1 MFHREYTNSNISYKY
16 TSSTE
21 NEDSDSNSRDPGR
34 EIIQKNVRNRL
45 QRIANQTK
53 EELDKVLKRV
63 DTTLSNYEY
72 SVQSSLIQ
80 HGLPRDDVS
89 NVEYLTDIKELESLL
104 NDSLAKQRY
113 KQRLTIFIVGQT
125 EKVEEK
131 IQLLQQIGQFFIEQ
145 KQNFSAKEFYSYDE
159 TTETQNETDQALKSF
174 DVKDCFVHV
183 KQLGTQLNE
192 VNEQIIE
199 YLVQT
204 AAAKQQAKGKKKPA
218 QISKEIKEQL
228 SNLQSKLDQANTEI
242 INRDDQIQCLER
254 EVDQIRQEIEM
265 NQNNQRILN
274 DELNECKIELKSY
287 KNHTKELENEIQ
299 LYEYQK
305 NESETVQSI
314 ISRSDAED
322 TTDTRTTN
330 KTTEDKDNNL
340 AQISVSIQIDNEEG
354 KSTTFSDK
362 EIQTVEQAREII
374 DHNEHV
380 DQNNIEE
387 MSDLNLLFKSTD
399 GIDLNNVTNE
409 NLPTV
414 FASLRNFAICRV
426 RELLRELEIRES
438 INNERIQNLVQQFD
452 EYKITCE
459 QIEVQKQSEDDTST
473 QLKVDEH
480 NASQEALNQ
489 LQLLNSETETL
500 EQQNTLENV
509 TSLAENTN
517 PLDPLLNNQF
527 SSSSKGISEENESII
542 KCPPTSVVDEEKLEV
557 NQVSKQANIVVLPS
571 TTMDEKISL
580 ENIPENKDE
589 TDKNQSTVEQDQQ
602 QQQTSERSSRHGSEH
617 AEEITI
623 PATEKDQFKV
633 GFFYVY
639 DIIYKFRHAITK
651 LLEKNKFT
659 FLADRLQIIQQ
670 LSSDSHAT
678 HDFIKNSECVLKDTV
693 KILQICLTT
702 LQTTI
707 NEYQIKESS
716 IEKEPEP
723 INEPSIIDNQQ
734 SLILQEKEFVI
745 ADLTAKYERATILL
759 DEANKKH
766 KEALDENENL
776 MLEQKKL
783 IRSLRYEILHLQ
795 KRLTKVEAEGIME
808 PSIMFTRL
816 DAERNEQ
823 ALQHAVHK
831 GKVPEETY
839 TELKT
844 AMTDYIRLPSQ
855 QFGNLVKR
863 YIQFR
868 KAVEI
873 ENRIANYVRD
883 HGKKRSLEKIETLY
897 ERRSNQIGALIL
909 HIRQR
914 RAFLARTITEKF
926 DSLENESSIFLI
938 RPLYSYQ
945 GRTATQSY
953 MQYDKRRREA
963 LLTPNATKRKHYTSR
978 QSAQS
983 QSTSSSH
990 TDEDQEMLTQPPTMN
1005 SPYDG
1010 EPQFH
1015 IETSFPVPS
1024 SPPTGQQNNSTGI
1037 NTDDGSK
1044 LVQLS
1049 ELTRLQ
1055 ELDIQRSLMPMSH
1068 ASTPLLSA
1076 FTNKGIDPCV
1086 PSLNLRS
1093 YVALTRPGIGH
1104 DRIRKPTE
1112 TIVRVSRESV
1122 STLSAKSRERN
1133 PRTPYNST
1141 AGDLKRNNSPLPLI
1155 KRPFISNMA
1164 ASVHEKQHGAFVP
1177 SLNTNEVSTTN

>member
-16 TSSTE
+16 ASSTE

-34 EIIQKNVRNRL
+34 EIIQKNVRSRL

-63 DTTLSNYEY
+63 DTTLNNYEY

-80 HGLPRDDVS
+80 HGMPRDDVS
-89 NVEYLTDIKELESLL
+89 NVEYVTDIKELESLL

-125 EKVEEK
+125 EKTEEK

-145 KQNFSAKEFYSYDE
+145 KQNFSAKEFYNYDE
-159 TTETQNETDQALKSF
+159 TTETQNEIDQALKSF

-192 VNEQIIE
+192 LNEQIIE

-204 AAAKQQAKGKKKPA
+204 AVAKQQAKGKKKA
-218 QISKEIKEQL
+218 VQISKEIKEQL

-242 INRDDQIQCLER
+242 TNRDDQIQCLER
-254 EVDQIRQEIEM
+254 EVDQLRHEIDM

-287 KNHTKELENEIQ
+287 KDHTKELENSIQ
-299 LYEYQK
+299 QYEYQK
-305 NESETVQSI
+305 NDSETVQSV
-314 ISRSDAED
+314 ISHSNAED
-322 TTDTRTTN
+322 TTGTRTTN
-330 KTTEDKDNNL
+330 ETTEDKDNKL
-340 AQISVSIQIDNEEG
+340 APISVSIQTDNEEV

-362 EIQTVEQAREII
+362 EIQTVDQTKEII
-374 DHNEHV
+374 GHSEHV
-380 DQNNIEE
+380 DSNKIED

-414 FASLRNFAICRV
+414 FASLRNFATCRV

-459 QIEVQKQSEDDTST
+459 QEKKILLEKTANSSHLQIEVQKQSEDTST
-473 QLKVDEH
+473 QLNVDEQ
-480 NASQEALNQ
+480 NPSQEALNQ
-489 LQLLNSETETL
+489 LQLLNSETATL
-500 EQQNTLENV
+500 
-509 TSLAENTN
+509 
-517 PLDPLLNNQF
+517 
-527 SSSSKGISEENESII
+527 GISDGNESII
-542 KCPPTSVVDEEKLEV
+542 ECPPASLVEEEKLEV
-557 NQVSKQANIVVLPS
+557 NQVSKQANIDVLSS
-571 TTMDEKISL
+571 TTMHEKISL
-580 ENIPENKDE
+580 GNIPENKDE
-589 TDKNQSTVEQDQQ
+589 TDENQSTIEQDQQ
-602 QQQTSERSSRHGSEH
+602 EQTSERSSRHGSEH
-617 AEEITI
+617 TEITI
-623 PATEKDQFKV
+623 SGTETDQFKV

-651 LLEKNKFT
+651 LLEKYKFT

-670 LSSDSHAT
+670 LSSGSHAT
-678 HDFIKNSECVLKDTV
+678 NDFIKNSECVLKDTV

-707 NEYQIKESS
+707 NEYQIKQSS
-716 IEKEPEP
+716 IEIEPEP
-723 INEPSIIDNQQ
+723 IKESSIIDNQQ
-734 SLILQEKEFVI
+734 SLILQEKELTI
-745 ADLTAKYERATILL
+745 TDLTAKYEHATRLL
-759 DEANKKH
+759 NEANKKH

-776 MLEQKKL
+776 ILEQKKL
-783 IRSLRYEILHLQ
+783 IRSLRHEILHLQ

-823 ALQHAVHK
+823 TLQHAVYK

-839 TELKT
+839 TELNT

-868 KAVEI
+868 KAIEI

-883 HGKKRSLEKIETLY
+883 HGRKRSLEKIETFH
-897 ERRSNQIGALIL
+897 ERRSNQIGALISHL
-909 HIRQR
+909 RQQ

-938 RPLYSYQ
+938 RPLYSYR

-953 MQYDKRRREA
+953 MQYDKCRREA

-978 QSAQS
+978 QSMQS
-983 QSTSSSH
+983 QSTSSH
-990 TDEDQEMLTQPPTMN
+990 TDGDQQMLTQLPTMN
-1005 SPYDG
+1005 SPYDD
-1010 EPQFH
+1010 EPQFN

-1024 SPPTGQQNNSTGI
+1024 VAPTGQQNNSTGI
-1037 NTDDGSK
+1037 NTDDGSEP
-1044 LVQLS
+1044 VQLN

-1076 FTNKGIDPCV
+1076 FSKNGIDPCV

-1093 YVALTRPGIGH
+1093 YVALTRPGIGN

-1122 STLSAKSRERN
+1122 STLSGKSRERN

-1155 KRPFISNMA
+1155 KRPLISNMTV
-1164 ASVHEKQHGAFVP
+1164 SVHEKQHGAFVP

>member
-16 TSSTE
+16 ASSTE

-34 EIIQKNVRNRL
+34 EIIQKNVRSRL

-63 DTTLSNYEY
+63 DTTLNNYEY

-80 HGLPRDDVS
+80 HGMPRDDVS
-89 NVEYLTDIKELESLL
+89 NVEYVTDIKELESLL

-125 EKVEEK
+125 EKTEEK

-145 KQNFSAKEFYSYDE
+145 KQNFSAKEFYNYDE
-159 TTETQNETDQALKSF
+159 TTETQNEIDQALKSF

-192 VNEQIIE
+192 LNEQIIE

-204 AAAKQQAKGKKKPA
+204 AVAKQQAKGKKKA
-218 QISKEIKEQL
+218 VQISKEIKEQL

-242 INRDDQIQCLER
+242 TNRDDQIQCLER
-254 EVDQIRQEIEM
+254 EVDQLRHEIDM

-287 KNHTKELENEIQ
+287 KDHTKELENSIQ
-299 LYEYQK
+299 QYEYQK
-305 NESETVQSI
+305 NDSETVQSV
-314 ISRSDAED
+314 ISHSNAED
-322 TTDTRTTN
+322 TTGTRTTN
-330 KTTEDKDNNL
+330 ETTEDKDNKL
-340 AQISVSIQIDNEEG
+340 APISVSIQTDNEEV

-362 EIQTVEQAREII
+362 EIQTVDQTKEII
-374 DHNEHV
+374 GHSEHV
-380 DQNNIEE
+380 DSNKIED

-414 FASLRNFAICRV
+414 FASLRNF
-426 RELLRELEIRES
+426 
-438 INNERIQNLVQQFD
+438 
-452 EYKITCE
+452 
-459 QIEVQKQSEDDTST
+459 IEVQKQSEDTST
-473 QLKVDEH
+473 QLNVDEQ
-480 NASQEALNQ
+480 NPSQEALNQ
-489 LQLLNSETETL
+489 LQLLNSETATL
-500 EQQNTLENV
+500 
-509 TSLAENTN
+509 
-517 PLDPLLNNQF
+517 
-527 SSSSKGISEENESII
+527 GISDGNESII
-542 KCPPTSVVDEEKLEV
+542 ECPPASLVEEEKLEV
-557 NQVSKQANIVVLPS
+557 NQVSKQANIDVLSS
-571 TTMDEKISL
+571 TTMHEKISL
-580 ENIPENKDE
+580 GNIPENKDE
-589 TDKNQSTVEQDQQ
+589 TDENQSTIEQDQQ
-602 QQQTSERSSRHGSEH
+602 EQTSERSSRHGSEH
-617 AEEITI
+617 TEITI
-623 PATEKDQFKV
+623 SGTETDQFKV

-651 LLEKNKFT
+651 LLEKYKFT

-670 LSSDSHAT
+670 LSSGSHAT
-678 HDFIKNSECVLKDTV
+678 NDFIKNSECVLKDTV

-707 NEYQIKESS
+707 NEYQIKQSS
-716 IEKEPEP
+716 IEIEPEP
-723 INEPSIIDNQQ
+723 IKESSIIDNQQ
-734 SLILQEKEFVI
+734 SLILQEKELTI
-745 ADLTAKYERATILL
+745 ADLTAKYEHATRLL
-759 DEANKKH
+759 NEANKKH

-776 MLEQKKL
+776 ILEQKKL
-783 IRSLRYEILHLQ
+783 IRSLRHEILHLQ

-823 ALQHAVHK
+823 TLQHAVYK

-839 TELKT
+839 TELNT

-868 KAVEI
+868 KAIEI

-883 HGKKRSLEKIETLY
+883 HGRKRSLEKIETFH
-897 ERRSNQIGALIL
+897 ERRSNQIGALISHL
-909 HIRQR
+909 RQQ

-938 RPLYSYQ
+938 RPLYSYR

-953 MQYDKRRREA
+953 MQYDKCRREA

-978 QSAQS
+978 QSMQS
-983 QSTSSSH
+983 QSTSSH
-990 TDEDQEMLTQPPTMN
+990 TDGDQQMLTQLPTMN
-1005 SPYDG
+1005 SPYDD
-1010 EPQFH
+1010 EPQFN

-1024 SPPTGQQNNSTGI
+1024 VAPTGQQNNSTGI
-1037 NTDDGSK
+1037 NTDDGSEP
-1044 LVQLS
+1044 VQLN

-1076 FTNKGIDPCV
+1076 FSKNGIDPCV

-1093 YVALTRPGIGH
+1093 YVALTRPGIGN

-1122 STLSAKSRERN
+1122 STLSGKSRERN

-1155 KRPFISNMA
+1155 KRPLISNMTV
-1164 ASVHEKQHGAFVP
+1164 SVHEKQHGAFVP